1 MPTPTRSAIRFGIHI
16 KGYAAT
22 ILAALL
28 LGSVPASSLS
38 SQTVPLHASFSDR
51 TGQLELQMWERIDRD
66 CADQSYSSE
75 TRGRAPALQWDDRL
89 AAVARMHSEEMARN
103 GYFSHEGAD
112 GISPASRVSM
122 AGIKWRSTGENIAN
136 CDSVSEAESLFLNEP
151 KFQQNHRWN
160 ILNVNYTHVGVG
172 VARGLDGSLCVTQDF
187 AHLREA
193 RKTA

>member
-1 MPTPTRSAIRFGIHI
+1 MPTPTSSSIRFASHI
-16 KGYAAT
+16 TGYAAT

-28 LGSVPASSLS
+28 LGLLPASSLS
-38 SQTVPLHASFSDR
+38 SQTVPQRASFQNR
-51 TGQLELQMWERIDRD
+51 TSQLELQMWELINRDR
-66 CADQSYSSE
+66 ADPSYSSE

-89 AAVARMHSEEMARN
+89 ATVARMHSEEMARN

-112 GISPASRVSM
+112 GSSPSSRVSM

-136 CDSVSEAESLFLNEP
+136 CRGVGEAESMFMNEP

-172 VARGLDGSLCVTQDF
+172 IARGLDGNLYVTQEF
-187 AHLREA
+187 AQLR
-193 RKTA
+193 

>member
-1 MPTPTRSAIRFGIHI
+1 MPTPSRSAIRFASHI
-16 KGYAAT
+16 KRYTAT

-28 LGSVPASSLS
+28 MALLPASSLT
-38 SQTVPLHASFSDR
+38 SQTVPQRASFQNR
-51 TGQLELQMWERIDRD
+51 TSQLELQMWELINRDR
-66 CADQSYSSE
+66 ADPSNAAE

-112 GISPASRVSM
+112 GSSPANRVSM

-136 CDSVSEAESLFLNEP
+136 CRGVSEAESLFMNEP

-172 VARGLDGSLCVTQDF
+172 VARAPDGSLYITQEF
-187 AHLREA
+187 AQLR
-193 RKTA
+193 

>member
-1 MPTPTRSAIRFGIHI
+1 MPTPTRSAVRSASRI

-28 LGSVPASSLS
+28 LASVPASRLS
-38 SQTVPLHASFSDR
+38 SQTVPQRVSFPDR
-51 TGQLELQMWERIDRD
+51 TGQLELQMWVLINRDR
-66 CADQSYSSE
+66 ADPSNSRE

-112 GISPASRVSM
+112 GSSPASRVSM
-122 AGIKWRSTGENIAN
+122 AGIKWRSTGENIAS
-136 CDSVSEAESLFLNEP
+136 CGSVSEAQSLFMNEP

-172 VARGLDGSLCVTQDF
+172 VARAPDGSLYVTQEF
-187 AHLREA
+187 AQLR
-193 RKTA
+193 

>member
-1 MPTPTRSAIRFGIHI
+1 MPTPTRSAIRFASHI

-28 LGSVPASSLS
+28 LALVPPSPLS
-38 SQTVPLHASFSDR
+38 SQTVPQRVSFPYR
-51 TGQLELQMWERIDRD
+51 TGQLELQMLELINRDR
-66 CADQSYSSE
+66 ADPSYSRE
-75 TRGRAPALQWDDRL
+75 TRGRAPALLWDDRL

-112 GISPASRVSM
+112 GSSPAHRVSM
-122 AGIKWRSTGENIAN
+122 MGIKWLSTGENIAN
-136 CDSVSEAESLFLNEP
+136 CGSVSEAESLFMSEP

-172 VARGLDGSLCVTQDF
+172 VARAQDGSLYVTQEF
-187 AHLREA
+187 AQLP
-193 RKTA
+193 

>member
-1 MPTPTRSAIRFGIHI
+1 MPTPTRCAIRFASHA
-16 KGYAAT
+16 KRSAAT

-28 LGSVPASSLS
+28 LALLPASSLP
-38 SQTVPLHASFSDR
+38 SQTVPQRASFQNR
-51 TGQLELQMWERIDRD
+51 TSQLELQMWELINRDR
-66 CADQSYSSE
+66 ADPSYSSE
-75 TRGRAPALQWDDRL
+75 TRGHAPALQWDDRL

-112 GISPASRVSM
+112 GSSPANRVSM

-136 CDSVSEAESLFLNEP
+136 CRGVSEAESLFMNEP

-172 VARGLDGSLCVTQDF
+172 VARAPDGSLYITQEF
-187 AHLREA
+187 AQLR
-193 RKTA
+193 

>member
-1 MPTPTRSAIRFGIHI
+1 MSTPTRSAIRFDIHI

-28 LGSVPASSLS
+28 LALLPASSLS
-38 SQTVPLHASFSDR
+38 SQTIPQRASFQNR
-51 TGQLELQMWERIDRD
+51 TSQLELQIWELINRDR
-66 CADQSYSSE
+66 ADPSYSSE

-112 GISPASRVSM
+112 GSSPASRVST

-136 CDSVSEAESLFLNEP
+136 CGSVSEAESLFMNEP

-172 VARGLDGSLCVTQDF
+172 VARGLDGSLYVTQEF
-187 AHLREA
+187 AQLR
-193 RKTA
+193 